1 MKNPFHGKKRH
12 VLLFLTPVL
21 LLLLLALMVV
31 PGFYSEN
38 KKFDSFTDNLFRSE
52 VSSSTINLH
61 YTLADPDSCDIS
73 DYPIT
78 FGSVPHGDPSSYQAA
93 MENQNAVLSSFNP
106 KRLSK
111 QNRLTLLILKQN
123 CKAGLDCPDA
133 WYLQDP
139 LSPSLGVQAQ
149 LPVLLAEYT
158 FRSKQDVLDYLHLLK
173 TLPDYFQ
180 KILKLEEEKSKRG
193 LFMNDKAAERVI
205 AQCLAFIDR
214 PDENYLI
221 PVFNEK
227 IQNME
232 QMSKE
237 ERSSCQALHNKL
249 IAEKVIPAYQQLIDG
264 ITQLK
269 GSGVNNNGLSY
280 YPGGKSY
287 YLYLLRTQV
296 GTEDSIEV
304 LERRLLA
311 QLVADS
317 KEMSQMLKNNPSLLI
332 EPDVSASEAAKPAEI
347 LEELQDCMKK
357 DFPRLSKTP
366 YEVKYVHKD
375 LQEFSSPA
383 FYLTPP
389 VDINTPNAI
398 YINPQA
404 NMRGTELFTTLA
416 HEGFPGHLYQT
427 VYFSETNPPLIRH
440 LYAPSGY
447 IEGWATYI
455 ESYAY
460 SYANGN
466 PDKNRILWL
475 NRSMNLALYS
485 ILDVGIHYHGWN
497 EQQVKKYLANFG
509 ISDKGT
515 IGEVF
520 QYILETPANY
530 LKYYY
535 GYLNFLD
542 IRDGCKKQ
550 QGKDFDL
557 KQFHQKIL
565 ELGPMPFSILK
576 KEMLS

>member
-1 MKNPFHGKKRH
+1 MKNPFHGKKRN
-12 VLLFLTPVL
+12 VLLFFVPVL
-21 LLLLLALMVV
+21 LLVLLAVMVI
-31 PGFYSEN
+31 PGFFSEN
-38 KKFDSFTDNLFRSE
+38 KKFDHYTDNLFRSE

-61 YTLADPDSCDIS
+61 YTLADPDSNDIS

-78 FGSVPHGDPSSYQAA
+78 FGSVPHGDPSSHQSDL
-93 MENQNAVLSSFNP
+93 ENQKAILSSFHP

-111 QNRLTLLILKQN
+111 ENRLTLLILKQN
-123 CKAGLDCPDA
+123 CQAGLDCPDA
-133 WYLQDP
+133 WYLQEP
-139 LSPSLGVQAQ
+139 LSPSLGIQAQ

-158 FRSKQDVLDYLHLLK
+158 FRTKQDVLDYLHLLK

-180 KILKLEEEKSKRG
+180 KVLQLENEKSKRG
-193 LFMNDKAAERVI
+193 LFMNDKTADRVI
-205 AQCLAFIDR
+205 SQCNSFIEN

-227 IQNME
+227 IQSMK
-232 QMSKE
+232 QMSKKE
-237 ERSSCQALHNKL
+237 KSSCQSMHNKL
-249 IAEKVIPAYQQLIDG
+249 IANKVIPAYQQLIDG
-264 ITQLK
+264 ISNLK
-269 GSGVNNNGLSY
+269 GSGVNDNGLSY

-287 YLYLLRTQV
+287 YPYLLRSQV
-296 GTEDSIEV
+296 GTEDSIAV
-304 LERRLLA
+304 LERRLLT

-317 KEMSQMLKNNPSLLI
+317 KEMNQLLKKDPTLLM
-332 EPDVSASEAAKPAEI
+332 EPDVSASETGKPGKI
-347 LEELQDCMKK
+347 LEDLQESMKN
-357 DFPRLSKTP
+357 DFPHLPKTP
-366 YEVKYVHKD
+366 YQVKYVHKD

-389 VDINTPNAI
+389 VDTNTPNAI

-404 NMRGTELFTTLA
+404 KMQGTELFTTLA

-440 LYAPSGY
+440 LYGPSGY
-447 IEGWATYI
+447 IEGWATYV

-460 SYANGN
+460 SYAKGN

-475 NRSMNLALYS
+475 NRSMNLCLYS

-497 EQQVKKYLANFG
+497 EQQVEKYLSNFG
-509 ISDKGT
+509 ITDSQL
-515 IGEVF
+515 IGEIY

-535 GYLNFLD
+535 GYLNFID
-542 IRDGCKKQ
+542 IRDTCKKE
-550 QGKDFDL
+550 QGNDFNL
-557 KQFHQKIL
+557 KKHHQKIL

-576 KEMLS
+576 EEMFS